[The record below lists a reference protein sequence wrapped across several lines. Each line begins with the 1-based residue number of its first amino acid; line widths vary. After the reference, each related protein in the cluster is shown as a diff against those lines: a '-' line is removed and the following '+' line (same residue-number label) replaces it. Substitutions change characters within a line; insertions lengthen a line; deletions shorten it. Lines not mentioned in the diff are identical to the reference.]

1 MASSP
6 PTFVNINKITT
17 LGGSP
22 VPLTSVLLSP
32 PIPKLLS
39 ELRTYLTSAGWLTST
54 NQLFLND
61 GGFPVPLG
69 TESRVSWLDLTADGK
84 KPLGIYFPP
93 VVTTPAPTPQT
104 PLAQPTLPDQ
114 HKFDPLPVVPDIA
127 IPQAG
132 TIAPAT
138 PHAGSIINART
149 LSEAQLAEV
158 VSAIVSSLRSDC

>member
-1 MASSP
+1 MASS
-6 PTFVNINKITT
+6 PTFVNINKIIT
-17 LGGSP
+17 LGGSAI
-22 VPLTSVLLSP
+22 PLTSVLLSP

-61 GGFPVPLG
+61 GGFPVPLN
-69 TESRVSWLDLTADGK
+69 TEARVSWLDLTADGK

-93 VVTTPAPTPQT
+93 VVATPAPSPQS
-104 PLAQPTLPDQ
+104 PLAQPTLPDP
-114 HKFDPLPVVPDIA
+114 HKFDPLPVVPDIP

-138 PHAGSIINART
+138 AHTGGIVNART

-158 VSAIVSSLRSDC
+158 VSVIVSHAHYFF